1 MALVMLS
8 VTSRS
13 MLMILLSTPSVIKHL
28 IYCNN
33 YNWLMNWHM
42 KYDIRSTVDC
52 GQEVACWFQCRK
64 TSIGFD
70 RSNYTHSTNLEMDG
84 SVLEEK

>member
-1 MALVMLS
+1 
-8 VTSRS
+8 
-13 MLMILLSTPSVIKHL
+13 
-28 IYCNN
+28 
-33 YNWLMNWHM
+33 MNWHM

-84 SVLEEK
+84 SALEEK